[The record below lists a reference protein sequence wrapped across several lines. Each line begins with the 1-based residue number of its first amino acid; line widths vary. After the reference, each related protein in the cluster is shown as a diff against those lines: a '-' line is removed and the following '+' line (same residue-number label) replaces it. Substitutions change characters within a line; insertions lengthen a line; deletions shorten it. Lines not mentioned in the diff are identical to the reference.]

1 MGRYAFRRYEDAL
14 EFCAL
19 VYSRDNAL
27 AAIGDRSG
35 GFWWVAVR

>member
-14 EFCAL
+14 EFCNL
-19 VYSRDNAL
+19 VYVLHNGF

-35 GFWWVAVR
+35 GFWWGAVR

>member
-1 MGRYAFRRYEDAL
+1 MYAFRNYEDAL
-14 EFCAL
+14 AFCNL
-19 VYSRDNAL
+19 VYIRHNAL